1 MQSEFMDV
9 PLASDEGN
17 MATHV
22 EALEAEALQLPA
34 AERALLVQALIASLD
49 AEAGVEEAWADEVER
64 RNAQI
69 ESGEVQMM
77 PGPETLAKIRAKYA

>member
-1 MQSEFMDV
+1 MY
-9 PLASDEGN
+9 LAGDGGN

-22 EALEAEALQLPA
+22 ETLEAEALQLPA